1 MKDGLENID
10 EVFKQAFDG
19 FEANVDPSV
28 WSNVQSSIN
37 SGAGS
42 TPQVDPSTIAG
53 VGKSLALKIVAG
65 AAIVGTLA
73 TATYFVPDLFKNK
86 ETIVAENT
94 VEEEDLIEVHEGDE
108 TTVAVAVVD
117 NNVKDE
123 VVAEIEESNII
134 ASNNESITE
143 ANNPEKE
150 DVVIENLV
158 ATSENKTE
166 NNNST
171 SEASNSESTK
181 DAETKSGVIKN
192 NNSSTVKESIKLTVK
207 INVNVISGKAP
218 LTVQFDAYGE
228 GAVVYE
234 WSFDDNSEKVIED
247 SPVHTFIKEGN
258 YFVKCV
264 GVDDE
269 GNSKDAYKTIIVE
282 KNISSSL
289 MPLQNVITPNG
300 DGHNDFIKVRGE
312 NIDKV
317 SVRITKL
324 NGDVVYIMDSM
335 DDRWDGKDMSGNKLV
350 QGQYLMIV
358 VAKGTDGENLQER
371 TIVNLLP

>member
-1 MKDGLENID
+1 LKDGLENID

-65 AAIVGTLA
+65 AAILGTVA

-94 VEEEDLIEVHEGDE
+94 VVEGGLIEAVEEDE
-108 TTVAVAVVD
+108 TTVALAVVD
-117 NNVKDE
+117 KNVKGE
-123 VVAEIEESNII
+123 VVAEIKESNT
-134 ASNNESITE
+134 AVSNDESVTE
-143 ANNPEKE
+143 VNRTERE
-150 DVVIENLV
+150 EVVVEGLV
-158 ATSENKTE
+158 ETSENKTE

-181 DAETKSGVIKN
+181 EAEIKSTVIKEN
-192 NNSSTVKESIKLTVK
+192 NPSTVKESIKFSVK

-234 WSFDDNSEKVIED
+234 WNFDDNTEKEIEV
-247 SPVHTFIKEGN
+247 SPVHTFFKEGS
-258 YFVKCV
+258 YFVKCI
-264 GVDDE
+264 GVDDN
-269 GNSKDAYKTIIVE
+269 GNSKEAYKTIIVE

-289 MPLQNVITPNG
+289 MPLQNLITPNG
-300 DGHNDFIKVRGE
+300 DGQNDFIKIRGE
-312 NIDKV
+312 NIAKV
-317 SVRITKL
+317 SVRILDTKGNL
-324 NGDVVYIMDSM
+324 VYTMNSM
-335 DDRWDGKDMSGNKLV
+335 DDKWDGKNMAGNKLV
-350 QGQYLMIV
+350 QGQYPMIV
-358 VAKGTDGENLQER
+358 VAKGTDGKDLQKKTMINL
-371 TIVNLLP
+371 IP